1 MKRKER
7 SGGLSF
13 EEDLGISYFCFLSVH
28 ISLLRFFSVLLAR
41 KCEEGL
47 ILELGLSKSEPP
59 MHACMHRVYSQIVSV
74 EAKSVNVMVIV
85 SLVLPFASDGT
96 SEWILSAT
104 IVMMLSKL
112 YILYS

>member
-1 MKRKER
+1 
-7 SGGLSF
+7 
-13 EEDLGISYFCFLSVH
+13 
-28 ISLLRFFSVLLAR
+28 
-41 KCEEGL
+41 
-47 ILELGLSKSEPP
+47 
-59 MHACMHRVYSQIVSV
+59 MHRVYSQIVSV